1 MSTPE
6 VTASAERDGSYVIRV
21 KLPGVTSAKEVSAVV
36 EDDPANGGCRLE
48 VVSPPEAHRV
58 PRYRLSHPVPFV
70 ALEGTS
76 PDVKFGKKTATLTVT
91 FERIDEVRVPGLEHF
106 ETNDALYL
114 ATHPTKGRCVRA
126 RREINPGETILR
138 CAPFVHVVHDRRKE
152 DHCAGCFK
160 TLENAVECVE
170 CGSECRSV

>member
-126 RREINPGETILR
+126 RREIKPGETILR
-138 CAPFVHVVHDRRKE
+138 CDPFV
-152 DHCAGCFK
+152 A
-160 TLENAVECVE
+160 A
-170 CGSECRSV
+170 